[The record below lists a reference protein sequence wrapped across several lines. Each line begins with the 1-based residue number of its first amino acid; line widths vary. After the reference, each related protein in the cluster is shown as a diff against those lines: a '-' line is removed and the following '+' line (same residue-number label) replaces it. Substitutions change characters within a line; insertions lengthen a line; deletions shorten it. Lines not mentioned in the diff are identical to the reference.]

1 MKTSRIV
8 LVVLAIF
15 LASLHAWALSSP
27 SKILI
32 IDGRIWNNWDMA
44 VKYASVAGFMDGS
57 TAVGVISGSYSNLES
72 FSIPGM
78 NIGEISKALDDFYRN
93 PANTEISMVGA
104 WQWVAKKAK
113 GATSTELEEFMGRLR
128 NEAQPKV
135 TR

>member
-1 MKTSRIV
+1 MKISRII
-8 LVVLAIF
+8 LIVLAIF
-15 LASLHAWALSSP
+15 FASLHAWALPSP

-32 IDGRIWNNWDMA
+32 IDGRIWKNWDMA

-72 FSIPGM
+72 FNIPGM
-78 NIGEISKALDDFYRN
+78 NVGEISKALDDFYKN
-93 PANTEISMVGA
+93 PANTGISMVGA

-113 GATSTELEEFMGRLR
+113 GANSTELEAFTDRLR
-128 NEAQPKV
+128 DEAQSIV